1 LKLHFDPNHQYQL
14 DAVKSIIDIFE
25 GQPLNQGDFGFSI
38 SENGQLFNENGV
50 GNKIDISKERILSN
64 LRKIQKKNGLNDIAE
79 KLNGMH
85 FSVEM
90 ETGTGKT
97 YVYIRTIYELNKKY
111 GFKKF
116 VIVVPTVAIREG
128 VLKNLEITFDH
139 FQNL

>member
-1 LKLHFDPNHQYQL
+1 MKLHFDPNQQYHL
-14 DAVKSIIDIFE
+14 DAVKSIIDLFE

-85 FSVEM
+85 FSGLVL
-90 ETGTGKT
+90 TSATLLRDLTQHPNKC
-97 YVYIRTIYELNKKY
+97 YE
-111 GFKKF
+111 F
-116 VIVVPTVAIREG
+116 T
-128 VLKNLEITFDH
+128 
-139 FQNL
+139 